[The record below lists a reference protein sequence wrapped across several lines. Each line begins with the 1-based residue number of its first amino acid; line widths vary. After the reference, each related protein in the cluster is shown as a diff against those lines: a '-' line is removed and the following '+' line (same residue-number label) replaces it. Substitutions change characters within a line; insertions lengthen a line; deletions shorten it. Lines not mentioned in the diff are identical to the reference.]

1 MLNKKRLI
9 FALLCVVFLVSCSNS
24 AEISSS
30 EISVAERTA
39 DVPENATYR
48 QTVIKSND
56 DDKETGAFQKEL
68 NYYDNQDNLIFS
80 QRYILT
86 EPEQAM
92 GAEEYEYENGLLVSY
107 SSYGNIT
114 EYEYNSDSKISAE
127 ILQSDGGTY
136 KRADYIYDE
145 KGRLSQ
151 IQYYDADGE
160 KDFDTVYEYDEQD
173 RVIRESSDDISGRWV
188 RYTYD
193 DNGNISQKSSG
204 SRNNSY
210 VETYTYDANNRI
222 ISGKGYS
229 DSKSG
234 FEINYTYEY
243 EYEFYETE

>member
-9 FALLCVVFLVSCSNS
+9 SALLCVVCLVSCSNS

-30 EISVAERTA
+30 EVSVAERTA
-39 DVPENATYR
+39 DVPENAVYR
-48 QTVIKSND
+48 QIVIKSVD
-56 DDKETGAFQKEL
+56 DDEETGAFQKVL

-80 QRYILT
+80 QRYVLT

-107 SSYGNIT
+107 SSHGNIT
-114 EYEYNSDSKISAE
+114 EYEYNPDNNISAE
-127 ILQSDGGTY
+127 VLHSDGETY
-136 KRADYIYDE
+136 KKADYIYDE

-151 IQYYDADGE
+151 IQYYEADGE
-160 KDFDTVYEYDEQD
+160 KDFATVYEYDEQD
-173 RVIRESSDDISGRWV
+173 RVIHESSDDISGRWV

-210 VETYTYDANNRI
+210 VETYTYDENNHI

-234 FEINYTYEY
+234 FETNYTYEY